1 MNSISSTAGE
11 FWSHWLQYL
20 AIFTIFR
27 NFFFILYL
35 APAIICNVVDWSAD
49 SKLYLGKFSYHAG
62 TILSTSRRRKKNVG
76 VKSQRWHP
84 SIWTNF
90 CQKMPF
96 LILRRFIYSFGPPF
110 LYKQEKYWKY
120 WLQYLA
126 GPAIPNCQRWY
137 WKYWLQNL
145 FQEMCKIIFWTTF
158 P

>member
-1 MNSISSTAGE
+1 MRACSLNDSLSTKTKMSHIRADPSSFQFGKGCDGNIGGREDLTTCRQA
-11 FWSHWLQYL
+11 F
-20 AIFTIFR
+20 
-27 NFFFILYL
+27 NFLI
-35 APAIICNVVDWSAD
+35 P
-49 SKLYLGKFSYHAG
+49 
-62 TILSTSRRRKKNVG
+62 TTSRRRKKNVG